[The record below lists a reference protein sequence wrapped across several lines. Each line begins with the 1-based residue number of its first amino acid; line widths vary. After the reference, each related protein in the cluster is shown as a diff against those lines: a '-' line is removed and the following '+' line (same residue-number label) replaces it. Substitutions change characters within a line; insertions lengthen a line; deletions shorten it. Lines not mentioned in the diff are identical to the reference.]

1 MRERGQ
7 AGARPEQQE
16 REGRGEARAE
26 RPGGKG
32 AKPGQLQIPMPDMA
46 NEIAVIAAALVDLE
60 QRRKLL
66 AFIPPDNFFAPGHAE
81 IWTILGVLEQKG
93 LAYDPLTVQQL
104 SNRKV
109 DTAYLDSLI
118 EQRPAVPP
126 NLAHHV
132 EMIRVD
138 RMRVDGIRGPTQAFL
153 DALRDPLTD
162 ASVLRA
168 LAKNVAIAFDGHGTQ
183 RFLRD
188 PAQLRRSAMEGIK
201 KRRSGLAVYP
211 FGLPGFDMFDDAD
224 PKAGQWR
231 MIPGLFPGGVTV
243 VTGIPGSAKTTITS
257 QIALAQV
264 GYGRRVLY
272 GAWEQGAELTLE
284 LMASQSLG
292 ISRTRLATG
301 QITDEEELA
310 IEAEIERLEPFVRFC
325 ELPFG
330 RARGEKIVN
339 DKSMDLLH
347 EMIAVTG
354 AEVAI
359 FDLWRKAMG
368 QLKPEDEE
376 QALGRQWAIGQET
389 KCHQI
394 LLHQFRKAS
403 GDDREQRSQSRD
415 DMKGSAAWTEVPDTI
430 LHVHREALIKDVPDD
445 VLRINVW
452 KQRHGIAPY
461 AVDFDWDGDLGRLSN
476 GRSASYERPGQS
488 GTGEHGSG
496 LDDFMKGGGSGNA
509 GHARPAK
516 GGAGRGRKK

>member
-7 AGARPEQQE
+7 AGARQEQPE
-16 REGRGEARAE
+16 REPRGERQE
-26 RPGGKG
+26 KGKP
-32 AKPGQLQIPMPDMA
+32 KPGQLQIPMPDA
-46 NEIAVIAAALVDLE
+46 VNEQVVIAAACVDLD

-66 AFIPPDNFFAPGHAE
+66 AFIPPDTFYAQGHPE
-81 IWTILGVLEQKG
+81 IWTVLGELEKRG
-93 LAYDPLTVQQL
+93 LAYDPATVRQL
-104 SNRKV
+104 SNGKV
-109 DTAYLDSLI
+109 DGAYLDSLI
-118 EQRPAVPP
+118 EQRPSVPP

-132 EMIRVD
+132 EMLRWDRTRVE
-138 RMRVDGIRGPTQAFL
+138 GIRGPVQQLL
-153 DALRDPLTD
+153 DGLRDPTTD
-162 ASVLRA
+162 PGKIKAI
-168 LAKNVAIAFDGHGTQ
+168 AKSIGVAFDGHGTQ

-188 PAQLRRSAMEGIK
+188 PGQLRRSTMEGIR
-201 KRRSGLAVYP
+201 KRRAGLACYP
-211 FGLPGFDMFDDAD
+211 YGLPGFDMFDEND

-231 MIPGLFPGGVTV
+231 MIPGLMPGGVTV
-243 VTGIPGSAKTTITS
+243 VTGIPGASKTTVTA

-272 GAWEQGAELTLE
+272 GAWEQGAELTYE
-284 LMASQSLG
+284 LMASQALG
-292 ISRTRLATG
+292 ISRTRLTTG
-301 QITDEEELA
+301 QIDDAEEAA

-330 RARGEKIVN
+330 RTRGERIIN

-376 QALGRQWAIGQET
+376 QALNRQQAIGQET

-430 LHVHREALIKDVPDD
+430 LHVHREALVKDVPDD

-496 LDDFMKGGGSGNA
+496 LDDFLKGGGQGGG
-509 GHARPAK
+509 GHARPGK
-516 GGAGRGRKK
+516 GGARGKGKK